1 MSFNMSEHPHQ
12 RFNPLNGEWLL
23 VSPHRGKRPWQGAVE
38 DAIADNRPQYDP
50 KCYLCPGNTR
60 AEGVSNPKYAST
72 FVFDNDFSALLPD
85 TPDGVMN
92 VNNLLRAKAD
102 RGKCRVIC
110 FSPRHDL
117 TLPRMSIEDIT
128 GVINV
133 WVDQYI
139 ELGACD
145 YINYVQIFENKGA
158 MMGCSN
164 PHPHGQIWASENIP
178 GEPAKELVN
187 QSKYLAETQSCLLC
201 DYLKIEAETK
211 ERIVVENDDFM
222 VLVPFWATWPFET
235 MLLPRRH
242 VKSLAELTE
251 KEKASLA
258 DILKKIT
265 CKYDNLFKCS
275 FPYSMGW
282 HHAPTDGGNHEE
294 WHLHAHFYPPLLR
307 SASVKKFMV
316 GFEMLGNP
324 QRDITAESAAKS
336 LHGQSEVH
344 YLEG

>member
-1 MSFNMSEHPHQ
+1 
-12 RFNPLNGEWLL
+12 
-23 VSPHRGKRPWQGAVE
+23 
-38 DAIADNRPQYDP
+38 
-50 KCYLCPGNTR
+50 
-60 AEGVSNPKYAST
+60 
-72 FVFDNDFSALLPD
+72 
-85 TPDGVMN
+85 
-92 VNNLLRAKAD
+92 
-102 RGKCRVIC
+102 
-110 FSPRHDL
+110 
-117 TLPRMSIEDIT
+117 
-128 GVINV
+128 
-133 WVDQYI
+133 
-139 ELGACD
+139 
-145 YINYVQIFENKGA
+145 

-178 GEPAKELVN
+178 GEPAKELTN
-187 QSKYLAETQSCLLC
+187 QVKYLAENKSCLLC
-201 DYLKIEAETK
+201 DYLKIEVEAK

-242 VKSLAELTE
+242 MKSLAELTE

-282 HHAPTDGGNHEE
+282 HQAPTDGGCHDE

-336 LHGQSEVH
+336 LREQSEMH